1 MRKHLLF
8 GASLLSVL
16 AIGGTAL
23 AHEVTHDSTITLRYA
38 NDEFAGKVTSTHDKC
53 EEGRTVKIFRVEG
66 DEKTLVEKGTTD
78 EDGFYSIAHED
89 AAEGEY
95 FARVTREVLRDTNK
109 HTHVCAPDRSRTIS
123 VNNPGPP
130 TS

>member
-1 MRKHLLF
+1 LRKQLLIVVTIVF
-8 GASLLSVL
+8 AL

-23 AHEVTHDSTITLRYA
+23 AHEVTHDSTITMHYA

-66 DEKTLVEKGTTD
+66 DGKDRVEKGKTD
-78 EDGFYSIAHED
+78 EDGFYSFAHED
-89 AAEGEY
+89 ADGEY
-95 FARVTREVLRDTNK
+95 FARVTREVLSDTNK
-109 HTHVCAPDRSRTIS
+109 HSHVCARDSSPTIT

>member
-1 MRKHLLF
+1 MRKRLLL
-8 GASLLSVL
+8 GVTILSAL
-16 AIGGTAL
+16 AIGGTAV
-23 AHEVTHDSTITLRYA
+23 AHEVTHESTITMRYA
-38 NDEFAGKVTSTHDKC
+38 NDEFAGKVTSTKDRC
-53 EEGRTVKIFRVEG
+53 EDGRTVKIFRIEG

-78 EDGFYSIAHED
+78 ENGFYSFAHED

-123 VNNPGPP
+123 VN
-130 TS
+130 